1 VFDDDDSDKTGGTNR
16 AGSGVAPASVTA
28 PQLGVVLDIEPDR
41 IADDLALCASL
52 GITSV
57 RLDVPWARAQPKA
70 ATLDGDVVELVN
82 GVAATARG
90 AGVAP
95 WLRLLQPELPRWF
108 DNDGG
113 FTDQRNAAHW
123 WPRWVE
129 AAADAFGADAA
140 GWVPFETPFAMARRL
155 IPADPRT
162 HGELMDTL
170 VTAWRDAW
178 RILHGGPP
186 VMTSI
191 DVAVV
196 RPENESPAAIEQA
209 QRIDQLRWGVWL
221 GGLRDGEVDIPGRAL
236 RTVADLDGAC
246 DIVGLAVREDVETLV
261 YRAAEMAPERPL
273 ALTFKP
279 IGDSDGARGT
289 SVETMWRHVRRAA
302 EEMPFHSVTITP
314 FADRPPASDGIVTR
328 DRDVKDSGQAFIRR
342 S

>member
-1 VFDDDDSDKTGGTNR
+1 MTR
-16 AGSGVAPASVTA
+16 VTA
-28 PQLGVVLDIEPDR
+28 PQLGVVLGIDPER

-52 GITSV
+52 GITSA
-57 RLDVPWARAQPKA
+57 RIDVPWARAQPKA
-70 ATLDGDVVELVN
+70 GGIDGDVVELVN
-82 GVAATARG
+82 GVAAMARG

-95 WLRLLQPELPRWF
+95 WLRLLQPEVPRWF

-113 FTDQRNAAHW
+113 FTDARNAGHF

-129 AAADAFGADAA
+129 VAADAFGAAAA
-140 GWVPFETPFAMARRL
+140 GWLPFEAPFAMARRL
-155 IPADPRT
+155 IPADPRR

-178 RILHGGPP
+178 RILRGGPP

-191 DVAVV
+191 DVAIV
-196 RPENESPAAIEQA
+196 RPENESPEAAEQA

-221 GGLRDGEVDIPGRAL
+221 DGLRTGDVDIPGRAM
-236 RTVADLDGAC
+236 RSVVDLDGAC
-246 DIVGLAVREDVETLV
+246 DIVGLAVREDVETVV
-261 YRAAEMAPERPL
+261 YRAAEMAPQAPM

-279 IGDSDGARGT
+279 VGDSDGARGL

-314 FADRPPASDGIVTR
+314 FADRPPANDGIVTR
-328 DRDVKDSGQAFIRR
+328 DREVKDSGQAFIRPAG
-342 S
+342 

>member
-1 VFDDDDSDKTGGTNR
+1 VST
-16 AGSGVAPASVTA
+16 PLTA
-28 PQLGVVLDIEPDR
+28 PVTTPQPGVVLEIEPER
-41 IADDLALCASL
+41 IGDDLALCASL

-70 ATLDGDVVELVN
+70 GALDGDVVELVN
-82 GVAATARG
+82 GVAAMARG

-95 WLRLLQPELPRWF
+95 WLRLLQPEVPRWF

-123 WPRWVE
+123 WPRWV
-129 AAADAFGADAA
+129 
-140 GWVPFETPFAMARRL
+140 PFEAPFAMARRL

-178 RILHGGPP
+178 RILRGGPP

-191 DVAVV
+191 DVAIV
-196 RPENESPAAIEQA
+196 RPEDESPQAAEQA

-221 GGLRDGEVDIPGRAL
+221 DGLRTGDVDIPGRAM
-236 RTVADLDGAC
+236 RSVVDLDGAC
-246 DIVGLAVREDVETLV
+246 DIVGLAVRQDVETLV
-261 YRAAEMAPERPL
+261 YRGAEMAPDRPI

-279 IGDSDGARGT
+279 VGDSDGARAV

-314 FADRPPASDGIVTR
+314 FADRPPANDGIVTR
-328 DRDVKDSGQAFIRR
+328 DREVKDSGQAFIRR
-342 S
+342 AS